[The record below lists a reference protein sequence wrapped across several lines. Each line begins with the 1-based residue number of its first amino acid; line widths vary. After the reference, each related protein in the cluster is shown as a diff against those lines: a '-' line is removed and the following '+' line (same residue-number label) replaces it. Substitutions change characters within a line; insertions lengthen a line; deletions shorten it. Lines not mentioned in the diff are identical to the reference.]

1 MKRGVTKEEIIH
13 ATQELIARNGIRAV
27 RVDEIA
33 QTLGIS
39 KRTLYEM
46 FTDKN
51 DLVSA
56 CLEAMSHQQR
66 ERIVACRKRRGGN
79 PLQKV
84 LRLTNEY
91 IDNLY
96 TVDHRFLSDIS
107 RKIIFAEH
115 YDEHREF
122 WRRELT
128 DYLET
133 CRQEQLLLPEIDA
146 PAFAEQ
152 LMSTI
157 LDLRLNGTVR
167 EELRLFCRTILR
179 GAGTRKGIELIAN
192 REFRNTPVKKP
203 RSRTAGLFY
212 ARKRHGRR
220 TPEAR
225 RPLRS
230 EAAGSRGVSK
240 PAVPGPAEAPHGPAV
255 LDTRAA
261 LGPPASSGCEKGCE
275 SFAASSHNRSFSQ

>member
-84 LRLTNEY
+84 LKLANEY
-91 IDNLY
+91 MDNLY
-96 TVDHRFLSDIS
+96 TVDPRFLSDI
-107 RKIIFAEH
+107 RHKIIFAEH

-122 WRRELT
+122 WHREIT
-128 DYLET
+128 RWLEAS
-133 CRQEQLLLPEIDA
+133 RDEELLLPEIDA
-146 PAFAEQ
+146 PAFADR
-152 LMSTI
+152 LMNT
-157 LDLRLNGTVR
+157 LYELRLTGTVR
-167 EELRLFCRTILR
+167 EELYLFCRTILR
-179 GAGTRKGIELIAN
+179 GAATRKGIELID
-192 REFRNTPVKKP
+192 
-203 RSRTAGLFY
+203 
-212 ARKRHGRR
+212 RR
-220 TPEAR
+220 
-225 RPLRS
+225 
-230 EAAGSRGVSK
+230 
-240 PAVPGPAEAPHGPAV
+240 
-255 LDTRAA
+255 
-261 LGPPASSGCEKGCE
+261 
-275 SFAASSHNRSFSQ
+275 

>member
-13 ATQELIARNGIRAV
+13 AAQEFIARNGIRAV

-33 QTLGIS
+33 QTWES
-39 KRTLYEM
+39 RNAPCEM

-56 CLEAMSHQQR
+56 CLDAMSHQQR
-66 ERIVACRKRRGGN
+66 ERIVACRKKAAAIRCA
-79 PLQKV
+79 KV

-152 LMSTI
+152 VMNTI
-157 LDLRLNGTVR
+157 LDLRLNGTVAR
-167 EELRLFCRTILR
+167 NSGSSAGRYSAAR
-179 GAGTRKGIELIAN
+179 G
-192 REFRNTPVKKP
+192 P
-203 RSRTAGLFY
+203 
-212 ARKRHGRR
+212 GR
-220 TPEAR
+220 
-225 RPLRS
+225 
-230 EAAGSRGVSK
+230 
-240 PAVPGPAEAPHGPAV
+240 
-255 LDTRAA
+255 
-261 LGPPASSGCEKGCE
+261 AS
-275 SFAASSHNRSFSQ
+275 N

>member
-46 FTDKN
+46 FADKE

-56 CLEAMSHQQR
+56 CLDFMCHQQQ
-66 ERIVACRKRRGGN
+66 ERITAYRKRRSRSS
-79 PLQKV
+79 LQRAFKLV
-84 LRLTNEY
+84 YEY
-91 IDNLY
+91 IEHLY
-96 TVDHRFLSDIS
+96 TVESSFLSDL
-107 RKIIFAEH
+107 RHKIIFAEH

-152 LMSTI
+152 VMNTI

-179 GAGTRKGIELIAN
+179 GAGTRKGIELID
-192 REFRNTPVKKP
+192 RKP
-203 RSRTAGLFY
+203 
-212 ARKRHGRR
+212 
-220 TPEAR
+220 
-225 RPLRS
+225 
-230 EAAGSRGVSK
+230 
-240 PAVPGPAEAPHGPAV
+240 
-255 LDTRAA
+255 
-261 LGPPASSGCEKGCE
+261 
-275 SFAASSHNRSFSQ
+275 

>member
-79 PLQKV
+79 PLQKVLRLTNEYIDNRSHQQRERIVACRKRRGGNPMQKV

-179 GAGTRKGIELIAN
+179 GAGTRKGIELID
-192 REFRNTPVKKP
+192 RKP
-203 RSRTAGLFY
+203 
-212 ARKRHGRR
+212 
-220 TPEAR
+220 
-225 RPLRS
+225 
-230 EAAGSRGVSK
+230 
-240 PAVPGPAEAPHGPAV
+240 
-255 LDTRAA
+255 
-261 LGPPASSGCEKGCE
+261 
-275 SFAASSHNRSFSQ
+275 